1 MNQEFG
7 AVVVAAGSS
16 QRMGGKG
23 SKVFAW
29 LGDKPV
35 LRYSL
40 EALDGCG
47 AVQEI
52 CVVCREEDKEQAQQA
67 AEGLSKP
74 VVFAL
79 GGETRQESV
88 WNGVQALQPDWGYL
102 LIHDGARP
110 FITPEMVETICQ
122 DALQYGAATAA
133 VPAKDTC
140 KLADAAGFVEATPPR
155 KRLSAVQTPQA
166 CERGMYEYAAQRA
179 QKEGLLCTD
188 DCQLIEWAGGQVKL
202 STGEYRNLK
211 LTTPEDMLTAQ
222 AFLQAGREGICPEKE
237 GNTMRVGYGYDVH
250 RLVPERELIL
260 GGVHVPYEQGL
271 LGHSDADVLTHALC
285 DALLGAAAL
294 GDIGRLFPDNDPQYE
309 GADSLHLLEEV
320 CRLLGAHGYRIG
332 NIDCTLVAQQP
343 KIAPYVPE
351 MRENLANACGV
362 ALSQVSV
369 KATTEEGMGFTG
381 SGQGMAASAV
391 CCLL

>member
-140 KLADAAGFVEATPPR
+140 KLGDAAGFVEATPPR
-155 KRLSAVQTPQA
+155 ERLSAVQTPQA
-166 CERGMYEYAAQRA
+166 FERGMYEYAAQRA

-202 STGEYRNLK
+202 SAGEYRNLK

-320 CRLLGAHGYRIG
+320 CRLLGSHGYRIG